1 MFVAST
7 SCRSGCAV
15 QPDIR
20 GISSWR
26 QVQQKN
32 LTYAGGVVVVGQVA
46 HFNLTSEESVRDVR
60 FNRRTR
66 PTATPK
72 EGAGSDAHEDGGG
85 GEGEAHEGAP
95 TPDQKDPAFFKQ
107 AAQVEVAAKK
117 GVE

>member
-1 MFVAST
+1 MASGST
-7 SCRSGCAV
+7 EEPDPRRRSCCCRSGCAF
-15 QPDIR
+15 QPDN
-20 GISSWR
+20 GDISSWR

-32 LTYAGGVVVVGQVA
+32 LTYVCR
-46 HFNLTSEESVRDVR
+46 N
-60 FNRRTR
+60 N
-66 PTATPK
+66 

>member
-1 MFVAST
+1 MASGST
-7 SCRSGCAV
+7 EEPDLRLSSCRCRSGCAV

-32 LTYAGGVVVVGQVA
+32 LTYACR
-46 HFNLTSEESVRDVR
+46 N
-60 FNRRTR
+60 N
-66 PTATPK
+66 